1 MPGNLHLTAAAQCA
15 LYEHGADESGEM
27 STRGW
32 LLFAALGV
40 IWGIPYLL
48 IKVAVAEIEPATLV
62 LGRTAIG
69 TALLLPIALV
79 RSDLRVLRPHWRLLV
94 LYTFVEVIAPWFL
107 LSHAEQRLSS
117 SLSGLLIAGVPLVG
131 ALLAWATSHD
141 DRPDAW
147 RWAGL
152 AVGFVGVG
160 LVVGFNVAADDL
172 IAVGE
177 VGLVVLGY
185 AIGAMLIARLRDVP
199 TIAVIAASLALAAL
213 VYLPIGI
220 AQRPLVMP
228 SLQALGAVAVL
239 GIVCTALAFIVFFA
253 LIREVGPNRAT
264 VITYVNPAIAVA
276 LGVWLLSEPFTPS
289 IAAGFG
295 LIALG
300 SFLGTR
306 RRPVSRSAALASE
319 TRA

>member
-1 MPGNLHLTAAAQCA
+1 
-15 LYEHGADESGEM
+15 M
-27 STRGW
+27 SARGW
-32 LLFAALGV
+32 LLFAAMGV

-69 TALLLPIALV
+69 TALLLPIALL
-79 RSDLRVLRPHWRLLV
+79 RSDVRALRSHWRLLA
-94 LYTFVEVIAPWFL
+94 LYTFVEVIGPWFL

-131 ALLAWATSHD
+131 ALLAWLTSHD

-147 RWAGL
+147 RWVGL
-152 AVGFVGVG
+152 GLGLLGVA

-172 IAVGE
+172 LAVGE

-185 AIGAMLIARLRDVP
+185 ATGAMLIARLRDVP

-213 VYLPIGI
+213 VYLPPGI
-220 AQRPLVMP
+220 AQLPARLP
-228 SLQALGAVAVL
+228 SAQALASVAIL
-239 GIVCTALAFIVFFA
+239 GVVCTALAFIVFFA

-264 VITYVNPAIAVA
+264 VITYVKPAIAVA
-276 LGVWLLSEPFTPS
+276 LGVGLLGEPFTAS
-289 IAAGFG
+289 IAAGFA

-306 RRPVSRSAALASE
+306 RRPERRSAELVAE